1 LRNIYYFIRSII
13 YLFRNNYFFL
23 FYCIMKRP
31 TKSDDGTYHV
41 HGKKYPIL
49 IGTRAQV
56 WHGTAY
62 KTSGG
67 LTKQHLMQNKAGR
80 IVSRAKHVTAKKE
93 MRLVKHGYGTKKG
106 KFGYVKLNGRRSRS
120 RHSRRSKKMRG
131 GLHLTPADVNAPYM
145 MKDVVPQHF
154 GPLQRALV
162 GGAPYGNEFVPEDVG
177 KTMLLGDGIAGAGVT
192 NFDTQGSVGVQERAG
207 MAGGRRHRG
216 KRGGTTSHRLDPMD
230 INDPQQRA
238 LMAGGKKHNL
248 ALARG
253 RSRSARRALALA
265 GGQVGSPVGADMTQT

>member
-1 LRNIYYFIRSII
+1 
-13 YLFRNNYFFL
+13 
-23 FYCIMKRP
+23 MKRP
-31 TKSDDGTYHV
+31 TKSDDGFYHV
-41 HGKKYPIL
+41 HGKKYPML

-67 LTKQHLMQNKAGR
+67 LTKNHLMQNKAGR

-120 RHSRRSKKMRG
+120 RSRSHSRRSKKMRG
-131 GLHLTPADVNAPYM
+131 GLHLSPADVNAPYM

-162 GGAPYGNEFVPEDVG
+162 GGAPYGNDFVPENVG

-192 NFDTQGSVGVQERAG
+192 NFSSQGSVGVQERAG
-207 MAGGRRHRG
+207 MAGGNR
-216 KRGGTTSHRLDPMD
+216 KMAGGTTSHRLDPMNV
-230 INDPQQRA
+230 NDPMSRA
-238 LMAGGKKHNL
+238 LLAGGKSSRAARM

-253 RSRSARRALALA
+253 RSRSAKRALALA
-265 GGQVGSPVGADMTQT
+265 GGLGLPPGSN